1 MSNQSTET
9 VDFVTLGFHVS
20 DALANR
26 MAKPHRHDEIE
37 ITVLEV
43 GWIDYLFGGRWIR
56 NQAGELCVRWAA
68 IPHQSVDFAPGG
80 IHYSLKVP
88 LAWFL
93 NWRLPESLV
102 NRLLAGEMLIE
113 TEADPGCSDLAMLRR
128 WHAAFASD
136 KPDAHRL
143 ILLEAE
149 ARLLRLALRLPHA
162 GPSTASGGITEQL
175 GKFERMTVFI
185 AGNYTRDIDV
195 ADVAAAAGMHPNS
208 AMRLFRQTCGLT
220 VLEYL
225 TMHRIWHA
233 QHLLTAGK
241 MKIRD
246 IASACGF
253 NSPNRFYA
261 AFKRIVGR
269 QPTDF
274 RDSLRPRP
282 STEHRSAT
290 DRATVS
296 SPRLPKSHHERE
308 TAFPPDDE
316 KS

>member
-1 MSNQSTET
+1 MLPQASHA

-20 DALANR
+20 DAPANR

-43 GWIDYLFGGRWIR
+43 GWIDYLFGGRRIHNR
-56 NQAGELCVRWAA
+56 AGELCVRWAA
-68 IPHQSVDFAPGG
+68 IPHQSVDFDPGG

-102 NRLLAGEMLIE
+102 NRLLGGEMLIE
-113 TEADPGCSDLAMLRR
+113 TETDPGCSDLAMLRR
-128 WHAAFASD
+128 WHAAFISGD
-136 KPDAHRL
+136 PDAHRM

-149 ARLLRLALRLPHA
+149 ARLLRMALRQQQA
-162 GPSTASGGITEQL
+162 GQSTATRCIAGHL

-185 AGNYTRDIDV
+185 AGNYTRCIDV

-233 QHLLTAGK
+233 QHLLTEGR

-261 AFKRIVGR
+261 AFKRLVGQ

-274 RDSLRPRP
+274 RKSLQN
-282 STEHRSAT
+282 E
-290 DRATVS
+290 
-296 SPRLPKSHHERE
+296 
-308 TAFPPDDE
+308 
-316 KS
+316 

>member
-1 MSNQSTET
+1 MLPQASHT

-20 DALANR
+20 DAPANR

-37 ITVLEV
+37 ITVLAV
-43 GWIDYLFGGRWIR
+43 GWIDYLFGGRRIR

-68 IPHQSVDFAPGG
+68 IPHQSLDFAPGG
-80 IHYSLKVP
+80 PHYSLKVP

-93 NWRLPESLV
+93 NWKLPETLV
-102 NRLLAGEMLIE
+102 NRLMGGEMLIE
-113 TEADPGCSDLAMLRR
+113 TEPDCDSSDLAMMRR
-128 WHAAFASD
+128 WHWAFHSENADS
-136 KPDAHRL
+136 HRM

-149 ARLLRLALRLPHA
+149 ARLLRLALRQSA
-162 GPSTASGGITEQL
+162 PSVGTPNKVVQGQL

-195 ADVAAAAGMHPNS
+195 TAVAEAVDMHPNS
-208 AMRLFRQTCGLT
+208 AMRLFRQSCGLT

-233 QHLLTAGK
+233 QHLLTEGN

-246 IASACGF
+246 IATACGF

-261 AFKRIVGR
+261 AFKRLVGQ

-274 RDSLRPRP
+274 RDSLRPR
-282 STEHRSAT
+282 T
-290 DRATVS
+290 
-296 SPRLPKSHHERE
+296 
-308 TAFPPDDE
+308 
-316 KS
+316 

>member
-1 MSNQSTET
+1 MSQHSSDS

-20 DALANR
+20 DAPANR

-37 ITVLEV
+37 ITVLEF
-43 GWIDYLFGGRWIR
+43 GWIDYLFGGRRIR

-68 IPHQSVDFAPGG
+68 IPHQSTDFAPGG
-80 IHYSLKVP
+80 PHYSLKIP

-93 NWRLPESLV
+93 GWKMPGALV
-102 NRLLAGEMLIE
+102 NRLMGGEMLVE
-113 TEADPGCSDLAMLRR
+113 TEPDSASSDLAMMRR
-128 WHAAFASD
+128 WHSAYLSGN
-136 KPDAHRL
+136 PDAHRM

-149 ARLLRLALRLPHA
+149 ARLLRLASRQSATIA
-162 GPSTASGGITEQL
+162 GTTAKVVQGQL

-195 ADVAAAAGMHPNS
+195 TAVAEAAGMHPNS

-233 QHLLTAGK
+233 QHLLTTTT

-246 IASACGF
+246 VSEACGF
-253 NSPNRFYA
+253 HTPNRFYA
-261 AFKRIVGR
+261 AFQRLVG
-269 QPTDF
+269 QLPTDF
-274 RDSLRPRP
+274 RNSL
-282 STEHRSAT
+282 TK
-290 DRATVS
+290 
-296 SPRLPKSHHERE
+296 RLPVHRQRTESHEYNRDRLI
-308 TAFPPDDE
+308 PNPQ
-316 KS
+316 S

>member
-1 MSNQSTET
+1 
-9 VDFVTLGFHVS
+9 
-20 DALANR
+20 
-26 MAKPHRHDEIE
+26 
-37 ITVLEV
+37 
-43 GWIDYLFGGRWIR
+43 
-56 NQAGELCVRWAA
+56 
-68 IPHQSVDFAPGG
+68 
-80 IHYSLKVP
+80 
-88 LAWFL
+88 
-93 NWRLPESLV
+93 
-102 NRLLAGEMLIE
+102 MLIE
-113 TEADPGCSDLAMLRR
+113 KEPDPGCSDLAMLRR
-128 WHAAFASD
+128 WHAAFISND
-136 KPDAHRL
+136 PDGHRM

-149 ARLLRLALRLPHA
+149 ARLLRMALRQQQA
-162 GPSTASGGITEQL
+162 GQSTATTGIAGHL

-195 ADVAAAAGMHPNS
+195 ADVATAAGMHPNS

-233 QHLLTAGK
+233 QHLLTEGT

-261 AFKRIVGR
+261 AFKRLVGQ

-282 STEHRSAT
+282 
-290 DRATVS
+290 
-296 SPRLPKSHHERE
+296 
-308 TAFPPDDE
+308 
-316 KS
+316 

>member
-1 MSNQSTET
+1 MCDIVSFSNIMLPQASHV

-20 DALANR
+20 DAPANR

-43 GWIDYLFGGRWIR
+43 GWIDYLFGGRRIR
-56 NQAGELCVRWAA
+56 NRAGELCVRWAA
-68 IPHQSVDFAPGG
+68 IPHQSVDFDPGG

-102 NRLLAGEMLIE
+102 NRLLGGEMLIE
-113 TEADPGCSDLAMLRR
+113 TETDPGCSDLAMLRR
-128 WHAAFASD
+128 WHAAFISGD
-136 KPDAHRL
+136 PDAHRM

-149 ARLLRLALRLPHA
+149 ARLLRMALRQQQA
-162 GPSTASGGITEQL
+162 GQSTATSCIAGHL

-185 AGNYTRDIDV
+185 AGNYTRCIDV

-233 QHLLTAGK
+233 QHLLTEGR

-261 AFKRIVGR
+261 AFKRFVGQ

-274 RDSLRPRP
+274 RKSLQN
-282 STEHRSAT
+282 E
-290 DRATVS
+290 
-296 SPRLPKSHHERE
+296 
-308 TAFPPDDE
+308 
-316 KS
+316 